1 MNSDLKK
8 AQYAVRG
15 ELVLK
20 AMEIQ
25 HELESGSA
33 RRPFDRLTFCNIG
46 NPHELRQPPITF
58 FRQVL
63 ALTTW
68 PALADAP
75 GAEALFPP
83 DALARARHYI
93 AHIPGGT
100 GARGTGWVGCCL
112 RATTSHLRGHRKV
125 VWDAPAQD
133 LWTHH

>member
-20 AMEIQ
+20 AMDLQ
-25 HELESGSA
+25 HELDSGTA
-33 RRPFDRLTFCNIG
+33 RRPFQRLTFCNIG

-63 ALTTW
+63 ALATW

-75 GAEALFPP
+75 GADAIFPA
-83 DALARARHYI
+83 DALARARKYI

-100 GARGTGWVGCCL
+100 GASR
-112 RATTSHLRGHRKV
+112 
-125 VWDAPAQD
+125 
-133 LWTHH
+133 